1 MEQTGP
7 VYLQV
12 GRGEHARVLKFMI
25 KLNCFI
31 SDNEGS
37 HKAICC
43 KSKNTFLP
51 CRICEI
57 SREDLMRS
65 DIATVALRDSNM
77 YKPYLE
83 EAFDA
88 YCHSIKV
95 KKNALSKR
103 EIEVL
108 KFCKDKSVLPI
119 LPAFLKLRP
128 SYHGHSSYERV
139 PPDHLHTVTGILE
152 YWIALVLKIVAKIS
166 HTIKGYHNAISKLE
180 ERILQFPYRQAMPFR
195 VKHFNH
201 GLCSI
206 CPTISSNAKAKTST
220 EKGSYGTVGMIDNK
234 DVPSLVLQMILCEC
248 RLLFLNY
255 LFNDS

>member
-1 MEQTGP
+1 MPKLRRAVFYKYMFNVFYICVYRYLEQEFLCSVLEPLIDMEQTGP

-12 GRGEHARVLKFMI
+12 GSGENARVLKFMI
-25 KLNCFI
+25 KLNCYI

-65 DIATVALRDSNM
+65 DIATVALRQSNM

-95 KKNALSKR
+95 RKSALSKR
-103 EIEVL
+103 ELEVL
-108 KFCKDKSVLPI
+108 QFCKDKSVLPI
-119 LPAFLKLRP
+119 LPAFFKLRP
-128 SYHGHSSYERV
+128 SYPGHSAYERV
-139 PPDHLHTVTGILE
+139 PPDHLHTITGILE
-152 YWIALVLKIVAKIS
+152 YWFEC
-166 HTIKGYHNAISKLE
+166 KGASIYSKGCI
-180 ERILQFPYRQAMPFR
+180 RDDR
-195 VKHFNH
+195 
-201 GLCSI
+201 
-206 CPTISSNAKAKTST
+206 
-220 EKGSYGTVGMIDNK
+220 
-234 DVPSLVLQMILCEC
+234 
-248 RLLFLNY
+248 
-255 LFNDS
+255 ND

>member
-12 GRGEHARVLKFMI
+12 GSGENARVLKFMI
-25 KLNCFI
+25 KLNCYI

-65 DIATVALRDSNM
+65 DIATVALRQSNM

-95 KKNALSKR
+95 RKSALSKR
-103 EIEVL
+103 ELEVL
-108 KFCKDKSVLPI
+108 QFCKDKSVLPI
-119 LPAFLKLRP
+119 LPAFFKLRP
-128 SYHGHSSYERV
+128 SYPGHSAYERV
-139 PPDHLHTVTGILE
+139 PPDHLHTITGILE
-152 YWIALVLKIVAKIS
+152 YWLALVLKIVAKIS
-166 HTIKGYHNAISKLE
+166 YTIKEYHNAISKLE
-180 ERILQFPYRQAMPFR
+180 ERILQFPYKQAMPFR
-195 VKHFNH
+195 VKHFKQ
-201 GLCSI
+201 GLSTI
-206 CPTISSNAKAKTST
+206 CPSISSNAKAQAST
-220 EKGSYGTVGMIDNK
+220 AKGAYGTIGMIDNK
-234 DVPSLVLQMILCEC
+234 DVPSLVLQMILCKS
-248 RLLFLNY
+248 
-255 LFNDS
+255 LFNCI